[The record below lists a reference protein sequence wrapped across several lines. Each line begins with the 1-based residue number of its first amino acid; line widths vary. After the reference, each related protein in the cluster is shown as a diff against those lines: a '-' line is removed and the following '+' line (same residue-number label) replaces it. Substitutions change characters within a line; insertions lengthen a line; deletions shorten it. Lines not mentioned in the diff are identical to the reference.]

1 MLPSGYHVPAALLF
15 LGGGLLA
22 CFWGYRLFR
31 IVLGV
36 YGFILG
42 ALFGSQLAASSS
54 GAWMIA
60 GALLGGLI
68 GAAALYT
75 AYFIG
80 AVLVGA
86 GLGAFLAHLA
96 WGAWRSEPPLVAVIA
111 FAAVGALSSWWFQR
125 VVVSVATALGGAWT
139 ALVGLSAIISERVAR
154 RPAGG
159 TDIWIEYPASLALG
173 RWGLLVWILLG
184 VFGAAVQLRRKGGG
198 ARRGRRR

>member
-1 MLPSGYHVPAALLF
+1 MLPSGYHLPAALFF
-15 LGGGLLA
+15 LAGGLLA

-54 GAWMIA
+54 SAWMIA

-68 GAAALYT
+68 GAAALYA

-86 GLGAFLAHLA
+86 GLGALLAHVV
-96 WGAWRSEPPLVAVIA
+96 WGTWRSEPPLVAVIA

-125 VVVSVATALGGAWT
+125 VVVSVATAFSGAWT
-139 ALVGLSAIISERVAR
+139 ALVGLSALITERLAR
-154 RPAGG
+154 QPPRGPEV
-159 TDIWIEYPASLALG
+159 WIEYPVSQALG
-173 RWGLLVWILLG
+173 RWSLLLWILLG
-184 VFGAAVQLRRKGGG
+184 VCGAAVQLRRKGGA
-198 ARRGRRR
+198 ARRGKRR